1 MKTMNDNLSRM
12 DLQLFAEGEAAQ
24 AAESE
29 ISIDG
34 GNSSQATDTQAPA
47 QASAQK
53 PTQGHG
59 EKLFTQADVD
69 HMINTRF
76 ARIQRETE
84 RRVEQ
89 AREEGRTEAERL
101 AQMTEQ
107 QRAEHERQRAEQAAR
122 ERETELTRREAEI
135 TRRELRAEA
144 IDTLVQRGLPREL
157 EQMLDYSSADACNTS
172 IDTVERA
179 FRDAVQK
186 GVNERLRA
194 SGVTLQTS
202 GKAPDYDSMSDAD
215 YYAATYNNKKG

>member
-1 MKTMNDNLSRM
+1 MNDNLFSM
-12 DLQLFAEGEAAQ
+12 DLQLFAEGEAAP
-24 AAESE
+24 AAGGETSNAGG
-29 ISIDG
+29 SSAQVADG
-34 GNSSQATDTQAPA
+34 QA
-47 QASAQK
+47 QAQTPVQG
-53 PTQGHG
+53 PTQGHA

-69 HMINTRF
+69 HMIDVRF

-89 AREEGRTEAERL
+89 ARQEGRTEAERL

-107 QRAEHERQRAEQAAR
+107 QRAEHERQRAEREAR
-122 ERETELTRREAEI
+122 DRETELTRREAEI

-144 IDTLVQRGLPREL
+144 IDTLVKRGLPREL

-179 FRDAVQK
+179 FRDAVQQ